1 MRVNIRNNETIS
13 SVINFINPWE
23 HEKQRQ
29 IFSGITLENML
40 EVKTRT
46 ESQKRV
52 RRLFPVRIHK
62 IVKKKQIWEKEQ
74 CNTNKNYNGKE
85 ISVKTFF
92 FEINFF

>member
-52 RRLFPVRIHK
+52 RRLVPGRIHK
-62 IVKKKQIWEKEQ
+62 TITQKKNLGKRAMQHKQKLQWKR
-74 CNTNKNYNGKE
+74 NFRKK
-85 ISVKTFF
+85 FF
-92 FEINFF
+92 LK